1 MPTTIAIIGAGAMG
15 SAVGQRLIQGGARVL
30 SFTEGRSQR
39 TLDRVRAAGIE
50 PAAIADIARADLIF
64 SIVPP
69 AEAVGVAHGFA
80 TVLSAAG
87 AKGTF
92 IDFNAINPLS
102 MREVASVLSGTGW
115 DILDGAIIGLPPK
128 PDNAGPKFY
137 VSGGDEGIVNRLKA
151 LGLRTHRVD
160 GSIGAAS
167 ALKMVYAGIN
177 KGLVGLG
184 TTMLLAAAGSGS
196 AASLHAEMAESMPEL
211 LARFQRSIPDMYPK
225 AYRWVAEME
234 EIAEFLGPD
243 DPGAALFH
251 AMAEVFTRMAGDQN
265 GDGRLA
271 STLDGVL
278 AGK

>member
-1 MPTTIAIIGAGAMG
+1 
-15 SAVGQRLIQGGARVL
+15 
-30 SFTEGRSQR
+30 
-39 TLDRVRAAGIE
+39 
-50 PAAIADIARADLIF
+50 
-64 SIVPP
+64 
-69 AEAVGVAHGFA
+69 
-80 TVLSAAG
+80 
-87 AKGTF
+87 
-92 IDFNAINPLS
+92 
-102 MREVASVLSGTGW
+102 
-115 DILDGAIIGLPPK
+115 
-128 PDNAGPKFY
+128 
-137 VSGGDEGIVNRLKA
+137 IVNRLKA

-184 TTMLLAAAGSGS
+184 MTMLLAAAGSGS
-196 AASLHAEMAESMPEL
+196 AASLHAEMAESVPEL

-251 AMAEVFTRMAGDQN
+251 AMAEVFARIAGDQN

>member
-39 TLDRVRAAGIE
+39 TLERVRAAGIE
-50 PAAIADIARADLIF
+50 PAVIADMAKADLVL

-69 AEAVGVAHGFA
+69 AEAVGVAQLFA
-80 TVLSAAG
+80 PVLSAAG

-92 IDFNAINPLS
+92 IDFNAINPHS

-115 DILDGAIIGLPPK
+115 EICDGAIIGLPPK

-137 VSGGDEGIVNRLKA
+137 VSGGGDAIVGCLKA
-151 LGLRTHRVD
+151 LGLRAHCVD

-196 AASLHAEMAESMPEL
+196 AASLHAEMTESMPEL
-211 LARFQRSIPDMYPK
+211 LARFQRAIPDMYPK

-243 DPGAALFH
+243 DPGAALFQ
-251 AMAEVFTRMAGDQN
+251 AMAEVFSRIARDQN
-265 GDGRLA
+265 ADGRLA
-271 STLDGVL
+271 AMLDGVL
-278 AGK
+278 AGE

>member
-15 SAVGQRLIQGGARVL
+15 SAVGQRLIQRGARVL

-39 TLDRVRAAGIE
+39 TLDRVQAAGIE
-50 PAAIADIARADLIF
+50 PAAIADIAGADLIF

-80 TVLSAAG
+80 PVLSAAG

-92 IDFNAINPLS
+92 IDFNAINPHS

-115 DILDGAIIGLPPK
+115 DILDGAIIGPPPK

-137 VSGGDEGIVNRLKA
+137 VSGGDDGIVNRLKA

-243 DPGAALFH
+243 DPGAALFQ
-251 AMAEVFTRMAGDQN
+251 AMAEVFARMAGDQN